1 MTAEATVSTTSV
13 TDPIDV
19 RGLRIRNRIWIAP
32 MCQYSVMAYDGVP
45 TDWHRVHYGAL
56 AAIEPTYTLYVDA
69 DTDNA
74 HDDDDNSYLHVG
86 ETLYLKHSNEKGVGV
101 ITRVTGEDYIV
112 ESVSPVMDLWD
123 ADRLASA
130 NPIDV
135 SPGYVGLFRAV
146 VSRGGAEFP
155 VVVDPKIAREGVR
168 GGKCPG
174 ADGFQVGDIRALVE
188 RDVLASCKSR
198 GVRPLSVE
206 FHACGGVAYG
216 RLEEGGPY
224 AALASGSHY
233 EYSDYYEENMGRALG
248 FKVNAGPAVTSDT
261 ARVLVMFDDDV
272 PSSALAGIAGEFGA
286 RASSAGP
293 GAGGR
298 LLLVLA
304 SVPDGVSREVL
315 SRLAGDFDN
324 GFDFANQKDAR
335 VLKKDLAGLDALPD
349 YVDNGYQYVFA
360 YEDLA
365 SAMVC
370 WNSEGGWTSC
380 VL

>member
-1 MTAEATVSTTSV
+1 MIRLGTRGRAALTFTAGLLGASLVFFSITSAA
-13 TDPIDV
+13 
-19 RGLRIRNRIWIAP
+19 GLPYNPVARFAGT
-32 MCQYSVMAYDGVP
+32 ALE
-45 TDWHRVHYGAL
+45 L
-56 AAIEPTYTLYVDA
+56 AADA
-69 DTDNA
+69 PA
-74 HDDDDNSYLHVG
+74 ARGAVEAYLDDKYG
-86 ETLYLKHSNEKGVGV
+86 WAP
-101 ITRVTGEDYIV
+101 GEDYIV

-123 ADRLASA
+123 ADRLVSA

-168 GGKCPG
+168 SGKCPG

-188 RDVLASCKSR
+188 RDAFASCESL
-198 GVRPLSVE
+198 GVRPLAVE

-224 AALASGSHY
+224 AALASESHY
-233 EYSDYYEENMGRALG
+233 EYSDYYEENMGSTLG

-261 ARVLVMFDDDV
+261 ARVLVLLDDDV
-272 PSSALAGIAGEFGA
+272 PSSVLAGIAGEFGT